1 MSVTPYESATGCTPF
16 APNITWIRRMP
27 SGAGG
32 RTSTIAGAICTSDA
46 VGDVIPSW
54 LLVSPAEGSAIRSV
68 ICSPPS
74 ARRKTSA
81 ARRAAWWRPG
91 IMLMG
96 MSVSGMSAY
105 FLRREGRQHG
115 LHRGVEQRIGEIL
128 QPHRVQCA
136 RLHIQ
141 RGIGLR
147 VAHNLGASELHW
159 VGDLRETRRV
169 GKFHLVKRQ
178 PKR

>member
-1 MSVTPYESATGCTPF
+1 PF
-16 APNITWIRRMP
+16 APSNTWMRRVP

-32 RTSTIAGAICTSDA
+32 RISTIAGAICTSDA

-68 ICSPPS
+68 ICSPPIVRS
-74 ARRKTSA
+74 KASA
-81 ARRAAWWRPG
+81 ARRAAWCRPG

-128 QPHRVQCA
+128 QPHRVQRA

-141 RGIGLR
+141 RGI
-147 VAHNLGASELHW
+147 NLGI
-159 VGDLRETRRV
+159 
-169 GKFHLVKRQ
+169 
-178 PKR
+178 